1 MGNDNSSPERS
12 PNKRSISPTNRKISP
27 IKHQKHAQIPNHIKN
42 QNIKNKSKLIKTL
55 NTPKNIMQFIAHCE
69 NAVLLKNMNDS
80 NSIGLNHLN
89 ILFNPDIINPCL
101 ESQLKYV
108 QIIEDSIDKK
118 ILGKLKVQNKE
129 FSQKQLESL
138 TNNLIE
144 INNDNSF
151 NNNNNFNLGNLS
163 SIHKKKIS
171 REESPASQKDDDF
184 DLTSFSTTI
193 GGKASNN
200 ISNTKSYGNN
210 KTTNNS
216 KQIRTFKIRTRD
228 GFSQG
233 DIENNNNYNANIKS
247 EHSSRKN
254 SNSNNNS
261 YRNNLLRKDSP
272 YSIHSNNSSNNNS
285 NSNALSS
292 INPNNNNIQS
302 KNSSNN
308 SFKEQNDSN
317 KNNNNISNKI
327 INKKNHKSCLSDIN
341 GLQTVNIMKT
351 NQINNNK
358 NISRKII
365 RKKLIDPEQI
375 LGPKDN
381 KKSPR
386 KNMTNISNIDNSTIN
401 NFSNIQENLC
411 YLDNDNS
418 YINKTISEI
427 APKKPN
433 YILNKTNF
441 LTERTQRS
449 KSPDLVLN
457 NKEEIES
464 ENSRII
470 FNNVRPKARHNY
482 SNSNNNS
489 SLMNNLT
496 NLSSLTSRKANNTNI
511 LNDDKFIQN
520 YIGQNDSSYLK
531 TEVNKE
537 NHSYMKGVI
546 KKKKIVQNKNINPF
560 KNESNDNKKNKIEVK
575 CIKNVKKINNNINKV
590 INKVNNTNQV
600 MNNKIIIKKEIKT
613 INNINKNKVLN
624 EKPKI
629 NENKKIRKKINI
641 NFNTEKIT
649 YKSNLE
655 KNTKNNLNKNKV
667 DTKLILNPK
676 KIEPNKN
683 NNNKNNKSI
692 VKNNFNQN
700 NIKTNNNIIKN
711 KVLNEKQKIDE
722 NKKIRKKI
730 NINFNTEKIPYKANL
745 EKNSKNNLNKNKVDT
760 KLILNPKKIEP
771 NKNNNKNI
779 VKNNLNQNNIK
790 TNNSFKKNKEQ
801 AKKNITLFDDNLEN
815 INFLDDDE
823 PEPQNTTMKKNE
835 NNNNEKKIKIENK
848 FNEPKTKKD
857 LKNNNF
863 DINTINDN
871 KKINNHIINNEIQ
884 SNVEIGQKQP
894 RKRKIKKMKN
904 FKDIVFNIDLTND
917 NDFSKSE
924 DISDNSVSNEENI
937 KINNLNEKF
946 QGPLQEKTNLM
957 GEKNI
962 KTKKFE
968 FNKIDNN
975 ASNFQ
980 KEKNFTENKFN
991 KIHKKPKIRK
1001 EMNLP
1006 NSKINRLII
1015 EKSENNSENIDDM
1028 DDVCN
1033 FSGINNISYTNKQ
1046 EAEYKNDLF
1055 DDNLDDDFQRAHSPK
1070 PIFHKKIKFDSKYKN
1085 IEKANQKNNFNKHD
1099 KMSDLNHLQ
1108 NQIDDINIID
1118 DLNIIDDGY
1127 NNNIDNRQIKND
1139 IHEKNYLKE
1148 NDQKNINNKNSI
1160 NSNKVSNNIYNSSQG
1175 YFSFKIK
1182 KNNNKEKEPII
1193 EEKNESDKNKLKKI
1207 NESIADSIASSKF
1220 NFKINDD
1227 IHESEFND
1235 VEFLD

>member
-1 MGNDNSSPERS
+1 MGNDNSSPEHS

-285 NSNALSS
+285 NSNILSS
-292 INPNNNNIQS
+292 INPKNNNIQS

-381 KKSPR
+381 MKSPR

-520 YIGQNDSSYLK
+520 YLGKNDSSYLK

-600 MNNKIIIKKEIKT
+600 MDNKIIKKEIKT

-641 NFNTEKIT
+641 NFNTEKIS
-649 YKSNLE
+649 YKSNIE
-655 KNTKNNLNKNKV
+655 KNSKNNLNKNKV

-692 VKNNFNQN
+692 VKNNF
-700 NIKTNNNIIKN
+700 
-711 KVLNEKQKIDE
+711 
-722 NKKIRKKI
+722 
-730 NINFNTEKIPYKANL
+730 
-745 EKNSKNNLNKNKVDT
+745 
-760 KLILNPKKIEP
+760 
-771 NKNNNKNI
+771 
-779 VKNNLNQNNIK
+779 NQNNIK

-835 NNNNEKKIKIENK
+835 NNNNENKIKIENK

-937 KINNLNEKF
+937 KINNLKEKF

-957 GEKNI
+957 GEKDI

-975 ASNFQ
+975 ATNFQ

-1006 NSKINRLII
+1006 NSKIKRLII

-1046 EAEYKNDLF
+1046 DAEYKSDLF

-1085 IEKANQKNNFNKHD
+1085 IKKANKKNNCNKQD

-1108 NQIDDINIID
+1108 NQIDDININD
-1118 DLNIIDDGY
+1118 ELNIIDDEY

-1182 KNNNKEKEPII
+1182 KNNNKEKEHII

>member
-144 INNDNSF
+144 INNNNSF

-163 SIHKKKIS
+163 SIQKKKIS

-210 KTTNNS
+210 KTNNS

-285 NSNALSS
+285 NSNVLSS

-341 GLQTVNIMKT
+341 GLQTVNNMKR

-375 LGPKDN
+375 LGPKYN
-381 KKSPR
+381 MKSPR

-457 NKEEIES
+457 NKEEIEN

-520 YIGQNDSSYLK
+520 YLGKNDSSYLK

-575 CIKNVKKINNNINKV
+575 CIKNVKKINNNINKA
-590 INKVNNTNQV
+590 INKVNNTNKAID
-600 MNNKIIIKKEIKT
+600 NKIIKKEIKT
-613 INNINKNKVLN
+613 NNNIIKNKVLN

-641 NFNTEKIT
+641 NFNTEKI
-649 YKSNLE
+649 S
-655 KNTKNNLNKNKV
+655 
-667 DTKLILNPK
+667 
-676 KIEPNKN
+676 
-683 NNNKNNKSI
+683 
-692 VKNNFNQN
+692 
-700 NIKTNNNIIKN
+700 
-711 KVLNEKQKIDE
+711 
-722 NKKIRKKI
+722 
-730 NINFNTEKIPYKANL
+730 YKANQ

-1055 DDNLDDDFQRAHSPK
+1055 DDNLDNDFQRAHSPK

-1085 IEKANQKNNFNKHD
+1085 IKKANQKNNFNKQD

-1118 DLNIIDDGY
+1118 NLNIIDDEY

>member
-261 YRNNLLRKDSP
+261 YRNNLFRKDSP
-272 YSIHSNNSSNNNS
+272 HSIHSNNSSNNNS
-285 NSNALSS
+285 NSNILSS
-292 INPNNNNIQS
+292 INPKNNNIQS

-381 KKSPR
+381 MKSPR

-520 YIGQNDSSYLK
+520 YLGKNDSSYLK

-600 MNNKIIIKKEIKT
+600 MDNKIIKKEIKT

-624 EKPKI
+624 EKPTI

-700 NIKTNNNIIKN
+700 NIKTNN
-711 KVLNEKQKIDE
+711 
-722 NKKIRKKI
+722 
-730 NINFNTEKIPYKANL
+730 
-745 EKNSKNNLNKNKVDT
+745 
-760 KLILNPKKIEP
+760 
-771 NKNNNKNI
+771 
-779 VKNNLNQNNIK
+779 
-790 TNNSFKKNKEQ
+790 SFKKNKEQ

-835 NNNNEKKIKIENK
+835 NNNNENKIKIENK

-937 KINNLNEKF
+937 KINNLKEKF

-957 GEKNI
+957 GEKDI

-975 ASNFQ
+975 ATNFQ

-1006 NSKINRLII
+1006 NSKIKRLII

-1046 EAEYKNDLF
+1046 DAEYKSDLF

-1085 IEKANQKNNFNKHD
+1085 IKKANKKNNCNKQD

-1108 NQIDDINIID
+1108 NQIDDININD
-1118 DLNIIDDGY
+1118 ELNIIDDEY

-1148 NDQKNINNKNSI
+1148 NDQKNMNNKNSI
-1160 NSNKVSNNIYNSSQG
+1160 NSNKVSNNIYNSSHG

>member
-1 MGNDNSSPERS
+1 MGNDNSSPEHS

-118 ILGKLKVQNKE
+118 MLGKLKVQNKE

-285 NSNALSS
+285 NSNILSS
-292 INPNNNNIQS
+292 INPKNNNIQS

-381 KKSPR
+381 MKSPR

-520 YIGQNDSSYLK
+520 YLGKNDSSYLK

-590 INKVNNTNQV
+590 INKVKNTNQV
-600 MNNKIIIKKEIKT
+600 MDNKIIKKEIKT
-613 INNINKNKVLN
+613 INNINKNKFLN

-641 NFNTEKIT
+641 NFNTEKIS
-649 YKSNLE
+649 YKSNIE
-655 KNTKNNLNKNKV
+655 KNSKNNLNKNKV

-692 VKNNFNQN
+692 VKNNF
-700 NIKTNNNIIKN
+700 
-711 KVLNEKQKIDE
+711 
-722 NKKIRKKI
+722 
-730 NINFNTEKIPYKANL
+730 
-745 EKNSKNNLNKNKVDT
+745 
-760 KLILNPKKIEP
+760 
-771 NKNNNKNI
+771 
-779 VKNNLNQNNIK
+779 NQNNIK

-835 NNNNEKKIKIENK
+835 NNNNENKIKIENK

-937 KINNLNEKF
+937 KINNLKEKF

-957 GEKNI
+957 GEKDI

-975 ASNFQ
+975 ATNFQ

-1006 NSKINRLII
+1006 NSKIKRLII

-1046 EAEYKNDLF
+1046 DAEYKSDLF
-1055 DDNLDDDFQRAHSPK
+1055 DDNLDNDFQRAHSPK

-1085 IEKANQKNNFNKHD
+1085 IKKANKKNNCNKQD

-1108 NQIDDINIID
+1108 NQIDDININD
-1118 DLNIIDDGY
+1118 ELNIIDDEY

-1182 KNNNKEKEPII
+1182 KNNNKEKEHII

>member
-27 IKHQKHAQIPNHIKN
+27 IKHQKNAQIPNHIKN

-285 NSNALSS
+285 NSNILSS
-292 INPNNNNIQS
+292 INPKNNNIQS

-381 KKSPR
+381 MKSPR

-520 YIGQNDSSYLK
+520 YLGKNDSSYLK

-600 MNNKIIIKKEIKT
+600 MDNKIIKKEIKT

-700 NIKTNNNIIKN
+700 NIKTNN
-711 KVLNEKQKIDE
+711 
-722 NKKIRKKI
+722 
-730 NINFNTEKIPYKANL
+730 
-745 EKNSKNNLNKNKVDT
+745 
-760 KLILNPKKIEP
+760 
-771 NKNNNKNI
+771 
-779 VKNNLNQNNIK
+779 
-790 TNNSFKKNKEQ
+790 SFKKNKEQ

-835 NNNNEKKIKIENK
+835 NNNNENKIKIENK

-937 KINNLNEKF
+937 KINNLKEKF

-957 GEKNI
+957 GEKDI

-975 ASNFQ
+975 ATNFQ

-1006 NSKINRLII
+1006 NSKIKRLII

-1055 DDNLDDDFQRAHSPK
+1055 DDNLDNDFQRAHSPK

-1085 IEKANQKNNFNKHD
+1085 IKKANKKNNCNKQD

-1108 NQIDDINIID
+1108 NQIDDININD
-1118 DLNIIDDGY
+1118 ELNIIDDEY